1 MEKLKATRTKLKSSL
16 TRLLTLSENP
26 PENCT
31 ADVVDT
37 MMTRLDNVWKE
48 FDRSTDDMFE
58 FQESQGY
65 VDPMGDYGDYEMKYL
80 TAQLHLKELGKLV
93 NPVKATK
100 VVDSSE
106 GVNEVV
112 SQILHKQM
120 ELQRE
125 FYESMTV
132 SGAACLALGG
142 QVQLPKLHI
151 KPFGGDYLEWP
162 AFKDLYESTIHNRV
176 NLDKAQKFQ
185 YLKSFLCDEAASLIN
200 HLPLTG
206 AAYETAWAGL
216 MERYDRPRHVVNSL
230 LDNFRRLPST
240 RVTDVSVLRK
250 IADGASEVVRGL
262 DALGQTNRDCWVIYF
277 LLDKIDAES
286 QCKWVSYSRKITT
299 LLPKDEVDPAVL
311 KVFDGLELADLPET
325 SAKHVDI
332 LLGSDYVWS
341 AFTGEK
347 VLDKHGNI
355 IAISTIFGF
364 WELEELSGSLPPTA
378 DDLKVENHFRSTH
391 FRDSNGRYSVELPF
405 KNSDV
410 KFADTLQGA
419 TSRFYSVERRLQKDK
434 RLKEEYT
441 KFMREYIALGHMR
454 ILDESEK
461 TSAPK
466 EHMFYMPHHPV
477 IAAKILLE
485 DFYVDDV
492 LTGTNTEDQ
501 LIRNKDELIQLLGR
515 AQLELGKWVSN
526 TDGIGSLEEA
536 AATSVPGDASSVKVL
551 GIHCEP
557 KSDIFTYGIRL
568 SECTESSKRQV
579 LSDVSRIFD
588 PLGLLAPVIVQ
599 FKILFQEL
607 WLLNLDWDSPL
618 PTKLADRWRKY
629 REDIINIR
637 QLKIRRHI
645 GYVGR
650 RIELHAFS
658 DASIK
663 AYAAVVYSRI
673 VNQDGSIEVSLIA
686 AKTRVAPLKQQSLPR
701 LELCG
706 ALLLSRLIASIKL
719 AWKDLES
726 TVYAW
731 CDSTIVL
738 AWLNHLPASLKT
750 FIGNRTA
757 EILEVIPRD
766 SWRHVNTKQNPADCA
781 SRGMLAEDL
790 LPFTLWWKGPDWL
803 AETHLNLGNEDD
815 IQISNLISED
825 EYLKEL
831 KATVLVTL
839 AETMHES
846 SPLEELIGR
855 VSSWPRLVRIVAY
868 ILRFIR
874 HMKNPQEKSDTFA
887 VTYDEYKA
895 ARNLCLQQAQDEW
908 YKERK
913 ALRNEGCVPKGSK
926 LCTLTPILDDNG
938 LLRVGGRLN
947 NSELSYSAKHPLI
960 LPRKHRI
967 SHLILEH
974 EHQHN
979 LHPGVSA
986 LFVIVRQR
994 FWIMGARNLIRK
1006 VTHNCIKCFRQR
1018 AHTSNQLMAAL
1029 PALRVR
1035 QAFPF
1040 ENTGCDYAGPIMMKT
1055 HKGRTARKEKGYICL
1070 FVCMATSAL
1079 HLELA
1084 TDLSTD
1090 TFLAA
1095 LRRFIS
1101 RRGKCVTM
1109 FSDNG
1114 RNFVGAKRSL
1124 NEMEQLVQSQ
1134 LHNNKIAEALSIEG
1148 INWKFIPPHA
1158 PHWGGKW
1165 ESGVRSVKLHLHRV
1179 IGHAVLTFEQMHT
1192 LLTQVEA
1199 VINSRPLCATSDT
1212 DVGYLSP
1219 AHMLIGRPYTSVP
1232 DGDLDQVPANR
1243 LDYWQQSQAMLQGFW
1258 KRWHLEYLTSLQQRP
1273 KWLMKSANPRPDD
1286 LVLVKDSHTPP
1297 ASWILAR
1304 IIETIPG
1311 PDGLVRAL

>member
-37 MMTRLDNVWKE
+37 MMTRLDIVWKE

-58 FQESQGY
+58 FQESQG
-65 VDPMGDYGDYEMKYL
+65 
-80 TAQLHLKELGKLV
+80 
-93 NPVKATK
+93 
-100 VVDSSE
+100 
-106 GVNEVV
+106 
-112 SQILHKQM
+112 
-120 ELQRE
+120 
-125 FYESMTV
+125 
-132 SGAACLALGG
+132 
-142 QVQLPKLHI
+142 
-151 KPFGGDYLEWP
+151 
-162 AFKDLYESTIHNRV
+162 V

-185 YLKSFLCDEAASLIN
+185 YLKSLLCDEAASLIN

-240 RVTDVSVLRK
+240 RVTDVS
-250 IADGASEVVRGL
+250 DGASKVVRGL

-286 QCKWVSYSRKITT
+286 QCKWVSYS
-299 LLPKDEVDPAVL
+299 
-311 KVFDGLELADLPET
+311 
-325 SAKHVDI
+325 
-332 LLGSDYVWS
+332 
-341 AFTGEK
+341 
-347 VLDKHGNI
+347 
-355 IAISTIFGF
+355 
-364 WELEELSGSLPPTA
+364 
-378 DDLKVENHFRSTH
+378 
-391 FRDSNGRYSVELPF
+391 
-405 KNSDV
+405 
-410 KFADTLQGA
+410 Q
-419 TSRFYSVERRLQKDK
+419 RRLQKNK

-477 IAAKILLE
+477 IAAKILFE

-492 LTGTNTEDQ
+492 LTGANTEDQ

-526 TDGIGSLEEA
+526 THGIGPLEEA
-536 AATSVPGDASSVKVL
+536 AATSVTGDASSVKVL
-551 GIHCEP
+551 GIHWEP
-557 KSDIFTYGIRL
+557 KSEIFTYGIRL
-568 SECTESSKRQV
+568 SECTESLKRQV

-629 REDIINIR
+629 REDINNIR

-645 GYVGR
+645 GYVGK

-706 ALLLSRLIASIKL
+706 ALLLRRLIASIKL
-719 AWKDLES
+719 VWKDLES

-803 AETHLNLGNEDD
+803 AETHLNLGNEDN
-815 IQISNLISED
+815 IQISNLISDD
-825 EYLKEL
+825 EYRKEL

-839 AETMHES
+839 AETMKES

-874 HMKNPQEKSDTFA
+874 HMKNPQEKSDSFA

-908 YKERK
+908 HKERK

-926 LCTLTPILDDNG
+926 LCTLTPILDDSG

-974 EHQHN
+974 ENQHN

-994 FWIMGARNLIRK
+994 FWIMGDRNLIRK

-1018 AHTSNQLMAAL
+1018 AHTSYQLMAAL
-1029 PALRVR
+1029 PAVM
-1035 QAFPF
+1035 
-1040 ENTGCDYAGPIMMKT
+1040 G
-1055 HKGRTARKEKGYICL
+1055 
-1070 FVCMATSAL
+1070 
-1079 HLELA
+1079 
-1084 TDLSTD
+1084 
-1090 TFLAA
+1090 
-1095 LRRFIS
+1095 
-1101 RRGKCVTM
+1101 
-1109 FSDNG
+1109 
-1114 RNFVGAKRSL
+1114 
-1124 NEMEQLVQSQ
+1124 
-1134 LHNNKIAEALSIEG
+1134 
-1148 INWKFIPPHA
+1148 
-1158 PHWGGKW
+1158 
-1165 ESGVRSVKLHLHRV
+1165 
-1179 IGHAVLTFEQMHT
+1179 
-1192 LLTQVEA
+1192 
-1199 VINSRPLCATSDT
+1199 
-1212 DVGYLSP
+1212 P
-1219 AHMLIGRPYTSVP
+1219 AHFHC
-1232 DGDLDQVPANR
+1232 ANN
-1243 LDYWQQSQAMLQGFW
+1243 SM
-1258 KRWHLEYLTSLQQRP
+1258 
-1273 KWLMKSANPRPDD
+1273 
-1286 LVLVKDSHTPP
+1286 DS
-1297 ASWILAR
+1297 
-1304 IIETIPG
+1304 E
-1311 PDGLVRAL
+1311 